1 MESLKE
7 SLMGV
12 VSRIRS
18 SVLLDSREVD
28 LVIRELQRAL
38 LKADV
43 DVGLVLS
50 VSERIKK
57 RFFEEEQPPGFS
69 KKEVLV
75 KILYEEL
82 VNLLGGEETPEL
94 KVSSTPFKVMFV
106 GLEGSG
112 KTTTVAKVANYY
124 KRKGYRVGVVAA
136 DTYRPGAYEQLRSL
150 AEKVGVP
157 FYGDP
162 QERDAVSLALRG
174 VKVLSDKG
182 IQMILIDTAGRHKD
196 EEALMEEVKTLYR
209 EVKPDAVV
217 LVVDATQGSAVARQA
232 RAFQEAMPFGY
243 VIVAKM
249 DGSAKGG
256 GALSAVASSK
266 ARVIFIGTGEKIE
279 DLEEF
284 NPKKFVARLLGMPD
298 LEALLQRF
306 SEFAR
311 LEKERARAI
320 ASGKITLLDLKEQ
333 LEGLRKM
340 GPLSKIAEMMGL
352 QVKVSEEDLNIDKW
366 INIMN
371 SMTMEELLNPE
382 IIDSSRMRRIARG
395 SGVSPRDV
403 KQLLEAYRNMKKV
416 MRQLSRSRMRGLPRG
431 F

>member
-182 IQMILIDTAGRHKD
+182 VQMILIDTAGRHKD